1 MTESGPGAVP
11 IPGGTPPEP
20 PRANPPSPFSR
31 EGSQAA
37 DGLTASPSPASS
49 AEQFEPYQPPPAD
62 GNPYTTPS
70 AYPGPF
76 SSAEPY
82 PASGTTPAPPPPGF
96 DPQPV
101 PPYGSDGTTAPYV
114 ASSAAYG
121 SNPYEYTPYQPAYGG
136 NVPYGVVQVS
146 HPKATTAMVFG
157 ILGIVLGLTCGIGG
171 LLGIVG
177 IVQGRRVRAEI
188 DAEPGRYSGRSQ
200 AVAGIITGIVGVVI
214 AALVIGFAV
223 LVIVYSSS
231 GDF

>member
-1 MTESGPGAVP
+1 MTESGPG
-11 IPGGTPPEP
+11 
-20 PRANPPSPFSR
+20 ANPPSPFSR

-49 AEQFEPYQPPPAD
+49 AEPFEPYQPPPAD

-114 ASSAAYG
+114 ASSAAHGSNPYG

-188 DAEPGRYSGRSQ
+188 DAEPGRYGGRSQ
-200 AVAGIITGIVGVVI
+200 AVAGIVTGIVGVVI

-223 LVIVYSSS
+223 LVIVYSAS